1 MQTAFSLS
9 LNQQLV
15 SGLLTVG
22 KFDGQTPSLACATRD
37 GKVLLHSPHEG
48 GVGGAGT
55 DGLNGRAPA
64 VRYLNFNRKITAL
77 RAGHLSSG
85 PSAPDLL
92 FVGTQSNLLAY
103 DTERNADVFFRD
115 VQDGVNTL
123 LIGRATSGGPPLV
136 IAGGN
141 CSILG
146 FDAEGKEVI
155 WTVTGDN
162 VSSMAYCD
170 VNSDG
175 VVELLVGSD
184 DFEIRSF
191 RGEELLSETV
201 ETDRVT
207 HLSALHGA
215 HFAYGLANGTVGAYN
230 GSSTRLWRVKTK
242 HRVTSLQSFDVDG
255 DGVPEVVSGWS
266 NGLMTV
272 RRAHNGEML
281 FKEMC
286 NGSAIA
292 GIVCADYRM
301 DGKEEVIVCTESGEI
316 RGYLP
321 ADAELLAM
329 TEDGVLKANTD
340 DQKEIARL
348 QAEKQELTA
357 ELRLLE
363 KSLQAAKAGGEAAGP
378 SLPTETALSY
388 YLEANERDGYVS
400 LRVEVSNND
409 VQIANLVAIDHEG
422 AILEGSEVLVV
433 SPASLSKTAILPFRP
448 TKNQAGSLR
457 IQTHVSVRGSYGSHS
472 QAHNAAQLHVFETV
486 VDIPKFSVF
495 RLQAAGDSV
504 AKPVSA
510 VTLLL
515 NESAARLAEWVKSAF
530 LLPPREGVAIGKD
543 GLKLCFRSVC
553 RTASLV
559 TPEAGG
565 AGQPGEPDGPEQ
577 QRQVLMISAQ
587 ASAAKGGMLRV
598 AIRCNSMELASDIVQ
613 DIARFFRVAE
623 LDTDADFPLEMA
635 FFEEVRRI
643 SFTPPPLFL
652 FLARRLTPP
661 LSLNPAGAEARVGPQ
676 LEPHAPLGRHGRRP
690 AARQGPRGARRG
702 LAPAQRDVGHAAR
715 LHGAAGAQ
723 QPALRGLQCPRGEPR
738 GPAGRA

>member
-15 SGLLTVG
+15 SGVLTVG

-48 GVGGAGT
+48 GGSGAGA
-55 DGLNGRAPA
+55 DCLNGRAPA

-77 RAGHLSSG
+77 RAGPLSSG
-85 PSAPDLL
+85 PAAPDLL

-123 LIGRATSGGPPLV
+123 LVGRATPGGPPLV

-146 FDAEGKEVI
+146 FDADGKEVL

-170 VNSDG
+170 VNNDG
-175 VVELLVGSD
+175 VTELLVGSD

-207 HLSALHGA
+207 FLSALHGA

-230 GSSTRLWRVKTK
+230 GVNTRLWRVKTK
-242 HRVTSLQSFDVDG
+242 HRLTALQSFDVDG
-255 DGVPEVVSGWS
+255 DGVPEVISGWS
-266 NGLMTV
+266 NGFMTV

-281 FKEMC
+281 FKETC

-357 ELRLLE
+357 ELRRLQKGLE
-363 KSLQAAKAGGEAAGP
+363 AAKAGGGEGATT

-388 YLEANERDGYVS
+388 HLEANERDGYVS
-400 LRVEVSNND
+400 LRVEVSSD

-433 SPASLSKTAILPFRP
+433 SPASLSKTAVLPFRP
-448 TKNQAGSLR
+448 SKNQAGSLR

-495 RLQAAGDSV
+495 KLQAAADSV
-504 AKPVSA
+504 AEPVSA
-510 VTLLL
+510 VTLVL
-515 NESAARLAEWVKSAF
+515 NESTARLVEWVKSAF
-530 LLPPREGVAIGKD
+530 LLPPRESLAIGKD
-543 GLKLCFRSVC
+543 GLRLCFRSVC
-553 RTASLV
+553 RTASLAS
-559 TPEAGG
+559 PEAG
-565 AGQPGEPDGPEQ
+565 AGQPGEQDGPEQ

-587 ASAAKGGMLRV
+587 ASAGKGGMLRV
-598 AIRCNSMELASDIVQ
+598 TIRCDSMELASDIVQ
-613 DIARFFRVAE
+613 DIAKFFRVAE

-635 FFEEVRRI
+635 FFEEVRVASHHFL
-643 SFTPPPLFL
+643 SFLMLPSHLLLSPP
-652 FLARRLTPP
+652 RP
-661 LSLNPAGAEARVGPQ
+661 LSSL
-676 LEPHAPLGRHGRRP
+676 
-690 AARQGPRGARRG
+690 
-702 LAPAQRDVGHAAR
+702 
-715 LHGAAGAQ
+715 
-723 QPALRGLQCPRGEPR
+723 
-738 GPAGRA
+738 